1 MLKAV
6 LTHETGKQ
14 TLCLGLER
22 RNVERLQGGEP
33 VHFEG
38 AELGLEGW
46 SVLIFAGEDSD
57 DLQDQLFKAGLP
69 IK

>member
-6 LTHETGKQ
+6 LTHTSGNQ

-22 RNVERLQGGEP
+22 RNVERLQAGEP
-33 VHFEG
+33 VYLDAG
-38 AELGLEGW
+38 ELGMPGW
-46 SVLIFAGEDSD
+46 SVLIYAGEDND

-69 IK
+69 VK